1 MKLEGKITN
10 IIYKNES
17 NGYTV
22 MLVDTEED
30 YITAVGETAGVEE
43 GDTVELEGELIYHKT
58 YGEQLAFNKIN
69 KVLPKDTDAL
79 IKYIANSDIKGVG
92 IKTAEKMVDAFGDN
106 VIEVVKNEP
115 YKLTQIKGI
124 NEEKAFA
131 ISEYIN
137 DEWERWNCVSFL
149 SKYGV
154 PITMASRVYD
164 SLGIG
169 AIDIIKENPYAL
181 LDFVSTLNFKVV
193 DELGKNLNIEY
204 NNQDRVKAGI
214 LYALHEIMGM
224 GHTCIQD
231 HILLDYASKL
241 LEISNED
248 ISNGLISLSMQ
259 DKIILEKREEEE
271 FVYRKSVYKAE
282 NNIAEYIMLKNK
294 QAAYK
299 ASYKKEIEYVSQ
311 KQSLVL
317 SQTQEEAIRTCLNN
331 PISVITGGPGTGK
344 TTIIRCIIDILE
356 KENKSYVLCAPTGRA
371 AKRITETTGEEAKTL
386 HRLLEITKI
395 EDRDIDR
402 LIDFATVILEQDVI
416 IVDEVSMVDTIL
428 MNNLVKALKPETK
441 LILVG
446 DAYQLPSVGP
456 GSVLKDIIDSDVI
469 NVVELNEIY
478 RQSATSEIILNA
490 HKVKKGEYVEFKKSD
505 TDLFFVEANSVEET
519 KEKLESLLSHRLE
532 GFQNLNVIE
541 DVQVIT
547 PIKKTDIGTFELNRT
562 IQKILNPQVNNKN
575 VRKVGDKIFQEGD
588 KVMQT
593 KNNYDISY
601 DVDGTRM
608 TGVYNGDIGT
618 IKKIDNINKIIIV
631 RFDDGKEV
639 EYEFEML
646 EQLDHAYAITVH
658 KSQGS
663 EFKAVII
670 PLYICYEKLF
680 NRNLIYTA
688 MTRAKDLLIFVGNK
702 RVINYMIDNTYENI
716 RRTGLKRR
724 LLEKV

>member
-22 MLVDTEED
+22 MLINTEDD
-30 YITAVGETAGVEE
+30 YITVVGETAGVEE

-58 YGEQLAFNKIN
+58 YGEQLAFTNIN

-92 IKTAEKMVDAFGDN
+92 VKTAEKMVDLFGDN

-124 NEEKAFA
+124 NEEKAYA

-137 DEWERWNCVSFL
+137 DEWEKWNCVNFL

-154 PITMASRVYD
+154 SITIASKIYD
-164 SLGIG
+164 SLGLG

-181 LDFVSTLNFKVV
+181 LDFVSALNFKIV
-193 DELGKNLNIEY
+193 DELGKNLNIKY
-204 NNQDRVKAGI
+204 NNEDRVKSGI
-214 LYALHEIMGM
+214 LYALYEIMGM
-224 GHTCIQD
+224 GHTCIEE

-259 DKIILEKREEEE
+259 DKVTLEKREDGE
-271 FVYRKSVYKAE
+271 FVYRKSIYKAE
-282 NNIAEYIMLKNK
+282 NNIAQYIILKNK
-294 QAAYK
+294 QVRYK
-299 ASYKKEIEYVSQ
+299 ASYKKEIEYASQ

-317 SQTQEEAIRTCLNN
+317 SETQEEAIRTCLNN

-356 KENKSYVLCAPTGRA
+356 KEDKSYVLCAPTGRA

-395 EDRDIDR
+395 EDRDLDK
-402 LIDFATVILEQDVI
+402 LIDYETVILEEDVV

-428 MNNLVKALKPETK
+428 MNNLIKALKPETK

-456 GSVLKDIIDSDVI
+456 GSVLKDIIDSKVI
-469 NVVELNEIY
+469 DVVELNEIY

-490 HKVKKGEYVEFKKSD
+490 HKVKKGEYIEFRKND

-519 KEKLESLLSHRLE
+519 KEKLELLLSQRLE
-532 GFQNLNVIE
+532 GFQNLNVME

-547 PIKKTDIGTFELNRT
+547 PIKKTALGTFELNRT
-562 IQKILNPQVNNKN
+562 IQKILNPETNSKN
-575 VRKVGDKIFQEGD
+575 IRKLGDKIFQEGD

-601 DVDGTRM
+601 DIDGTRM

-618 IKKIDNINKIIIV
+618 IKKIDSVNKIIIV
-631 RFDDGKEV
+631 KFDDGKEV
-639 EYEFEML
+639 PYEFEML

-663 EFKAVII
+663 EFKAVLI

-680 NRNLIYTA
+680 NRNLVYTA

-702 RVINYMIDNTYENI
+702 RAINYMIDNTYENV
-716 RRTGLKRR
+716 RRTGLKNR
-724 LLEKV
+724 LLEVN